1 VQFGGVVLAKL
12 EKQAVLLLVVQALFA
27 VGNALSGTFVPVY
40 LWKASQS
47 YTLIGWFTM
56 AQYACS
62 GLTFWLAGKWVKE
75 HNKMN
80 SLRAGIALSGLFY
93 CTVLLLA
100 GEAQRF
106 AIPLGALNGVALGFF
121 WLAYNVVYF
130 EITEP
135 DTRDSYNGWA
145 GLSGSGAGIVAPWIS
160 GILITSMSGEKGYRL
175 IFTLSLVIFAATVI
189 LSFWLKK
196 RKSHGTY
203 NWRHGWQQLS
213 QKGNAWRRMFAAIV
227 AQGVREGV
235 FMFLIGLVVYI
246 STKDESKLGTY
257 ALITSL
263 VALASFWAA
272 GKWLKRS
279 NRSKAMLI
287 GSVMIAVVVVP
298 LFWKMSY
305 TALLLLGIGTSLFIP
320 LYFVPMTSSVFD
332 LIGSSRESAEER
344 EEFVVLRE
352 AGLVTGRLIGLS
364 CYLIVLPLN
373 DSALAITCLLLAV
386 GSFPIASWWL
396 LRPLLKNGS

>member
-1 VQFGGVVLAKL
+1 MAKL

-47 YTLIGWFTM
+47 YSLIGWFTM

-80 SLRAGIALSGLFY
+80 SLRAGIALSGVFY
-93 CTVLLLA
+93 CMVLLLA
-100 GEAQRF
+100 GEAQRY
-106 AIPLGALNGVALGFF
+106 AIPLGVLNGVALGFF

-145 GLSGSGAGIVAPWIS
+145 GLLVSGAGIVAPWIS
-160 GILITSMSGEKGYRL
+160 GILITSMNGEKGYRL
-175 IFTLSLVIFAATVI
+175 IFTLSLVIFAITAI

-196 RKSHGTY
+196 RKSHGSY
-203 NWRHGWQQLS
+203 NWLHGWGQLS
-213 QKGNAWRRMFAAIV
+213 KKGNPWRRMFAAIM

-235 FMFLIGLVVYI
+235 FMFLVGLVVYI

-263 VALASFWAA
+263 VALISFWAT
-272 GKWLKRS
+272 GKWMKRK
-279 NRSKAMLI
+279 NRSKSMLI
-287 GSVMIAVVVVP
+287 GSLMIAIVVLP

-305 TALLLLGIGTSLFIP
+305 ASLLLLGIGTSLFIP

-332 LIGSSRESAEER
+332 LIGSSKESAEER
-344 EEFVVLRE
+344 EEFIVLRE
-352 AGLVTGRLIGLS
+352 GGLVIGRMIGLS

-373 DSALAITCLLLAV
+373 DSPAAITWLLLAV
-386 GSFPIASWWL
+386 GSVPIAGWWL
-396 LRPLLKNGS
+396 LRPLLKSSG